1 MRLEVIGMR
10 WSLAMHLSSIVLWVA
25 CSSAP
30 EGVQRFDPG
39 KPDLAQQERLA
50 KAERLY
56 RANDPAFA
64 ADREVLAADPVNAFW
79 LTRMLV
85 RDIVVV
91 REGRDPDR
99 EFERAA
105 ASVANPVEVRAM
117 TQLVALGGA
126 AMPCIRRDLL
136 ESRQGPLR
144 ELGVEAC
151 ARIGAPAL
159 PDLAQMQ
166 QSSDANQ
173 VRGAVRA
180 LAAMD
185 PTEAS
190 LAQLRP
196 AAQHPDFTVRAAAVR
211 GLVRGSIADVTLVR
225 SMLAG
230 DADSFVR
237 RTAASALATVPEAR
251 NAEALVSY
259 LRRCLAESDA
269 AGEKVAQDALQ
280 RLSATRG
287 PRTADAWAEWARTWT
302 PQSGR

>member
-1 MRLEVIGMR
+1 MR
-10 WSLAMHLSSIVLWVA
+10 WSLAMHLCSIVLWVA
-25 CSSAP
+25 CSSGP

-39 KPDLAQQERLA
+39 KPDLAQQERLT

-64 ADREVLAADPVNAFW
+64 AEREVLAADPVTAFW

-85 RDIVVV
+85 RDIVHV

-117 TQLVALGGA
+117 AQLVAMGTA
-126 AMPCIRRDLL
+126 AMPCVRKDLL

-151 ARIGAPAL
+151 ARIGSPAL
-159 PDLAQMQ
+159 ADLAEMLRAG
-166 QSSDANQ
+166 DANQ
-173 VRGAVRA
+173 ARGAARA

-185 PTEAS
+185 PTDAS
-190 LAQLRP
+190 LAELR
-196 AAQHPDFTVRAAAVR
+196 AAVKHPDFTVRAAAAR
-211 GLVRGSIADVTLVR
+211 GLVRGSIADVAIVR
-225 SMLAG
+225 SMVAD

-251 NAEALVSY
+251 NAEALVAY
-259 LRRCLAESDA
+259 LRRCLTETDA
-269 AGEKVAQDALQ
+269 AGEKVAQEALQ

-287 PRTADAWAEWARTWT
+287 PRTADAWAEWARTWA

>member
-1 MRLEVIGMR
+1 MR
-10 WSLAMHLSSIVLWVA
+10 WSLAMHLSSIVLWSA
-25 CSSAP
+25 CSGGP
-30 EGVQRFDPG
+30 EGVQRFGPG

-64 ADREVLAADPVNAFW
+64 AERDALAGDPVTAFW

-85 RDIVVV
+85 RDIVLV

-117 TQLVALGGA
+117 AQLVAMGTA
-126 AMPCIRRDLL
+126 AMPCVRKDLL

-151 ARIGAPAL
+151 ARIGTPAL
-159 PDLAQMQ
+159 ADLAEMLRVG
-166 QSSDANQ
+166 DANQ
-173 VRGAVRA
+173 ARGAARA

-185 PTEAS
+185 PTDAS
-190 LAQLRP
+190 LAELR
-196 AAQHPDFTVRAAAVR
+196 AAAKHPDFTVRAAAAR
-211 GLVRGSIADVTLVR
+211 GLVRGSIADVALVR
-225 SMLAG
+225 SMVA
-230 DADSFVR
+230 DDVDSFVR

-251 NAEALVSY
+251 NAEALVAY
-259 LRRCLAESDA
+259 LRRCLTETDA
-269 AGEKVAQDALQ
+269 AGEKAAQEALQ
-280 RLSATRG
+280 RLSATRS
-287 PRTADAWAEWARTWT
+287 PRTADAWAEWASTWT
-302 PQSGR
+302 PQAGR

>member
-1 MRLEVIGMR
+1 MR
-10 WSLAMHLSSIVLWVA
+10 WSLAMHLSSIVLLAA
-25 CSSAP
+25 CSGGP

-56 RANDPAFA
+56 RANDAAFTA
-64 ADREVLAADPVNAFW
+64 ERDALAADPVTAFW

-85 RDIVVV
+85 RDIVHV

-126 AMPCIRRDLL
+126 AMPCIRKDLL

-159 PDLAQMQ
+159 ADLAEMQ
-166 QSSDANQ
+166 QSTDANQ

-185 PTEAS
+185 PTDAS
-190 LAQLRP
+190 LAQLRT
-196 AAQHPDFTVRAAAVR
+196 AAQHPDFAVRAAAAR
-211 GLVRGSIADVTLVR
+211 GLVRGAVADVTIVR
-225 SMLAG
+225 TMVAN

-251 NAEALVSY
+251 NAEALVAY
-259 LRRCLAESDA
+259 LRRCLAEADT
-269 AGEKVAQDALQ
+269 AGEKAAQDALQ

-287 PRTADAWAEWARTWT
+287 PRTADAWAEWASTWT

>member
-1 MRLEVIGMR
+1 MRG
-10 WSLAMHLSSIVLWVA
+10 SLAMHLSSIVLWAA
-25 CSSAP
+25 CSGAP
-30 EGVQRFDPG
+30 EGAQRVDFG

-56 RANDPAFA
+56 RAEDPAFA
-64 ADREVLAADPVNAFW
+64 VERDTLAGDPVTALW

-85 RDIVVV
+85 RDIVLV

-105 ASVANPVEVRAM
+105 ARVADPVEVRAM

-144 ELGVEAC
+144 ELGIEAC
-151 ARIGAPAL
+151 ARIGSPAL
-159 PDLAQMQ
+159 PDLDQMQ

-173 VRGAVRA
+173 VRGAARA

-190 LAQLRP
+190 LAQLRR
-196 AAQHPDFTVRAAAVR
+196 AAEHPDFAVRAAAAR
-211 GLVRGSIADVTLVR
+211 GLVRGSIPDVALVR
-225 SMLAG
+225 AMVAG
-230 DADSFVR
+230 DLDAFVR
-237 RTAASALATVPEAR
+237 RTAAAGLATVPEAQ
-251 NAEALVSY
+251 NAEVLVAF
-259 LRRCLAESDA
+259 LRRCIAETDA

-287 PRTADAWAEWARTWT
+287 PRTADAWAEWALTWT

>member
-1 MRLEVIGMR
+1 MR

-25 CSSAP
+25 CSSGP

-39 KPDLAQQERLA
+39 KPELAQQERLA

-64 ADREVLAADPVNAFW
+64 ADREVLAADPVTAFW
-79 LTRMLV
+79 LTRMLI

-151 ARIGAPAL
+151 ARIGVPAL
-159 PDLAQMQ
+159 PDLAEMQ

-211 GLVRGSIADVTLVR
+211 GLVRGSIADVALVR

-287 PRTADAWAEWARTWT
+287 PRTADAWTEWARTWT